1 LKGKF
6 VMAVNRQVT
15 IHEGRGGP
23 FESMWVGDAEGDA
36 KPGILLF
43 PNILGTKEWDFG
55 KAEEVAALGY
65 TVLVTDLYGQGKRG
79 ISMESGMV
87 LMREIS
93 DDRTVMRTRLL
104 DVLATLKES
113 PAVDTSRLGAIGF
126 CFGGQCVLDL
136 ARAGADIKGG
146 VSFHGVYD
154 APPFPNAS
162 MTAKLLICHG
172 WNDPLSTPDALMGL
186 AKELTEAGV
195 DWQIQAYGHTGHAFT
210 AENIPLD
217 ATKTFGFQPDTYR
230 RSWKAMKDFLA
241 EALS

>member
-1 LKGKF
+1 
-6 VMAVNRQVT
+6 MAINRK
-15 IHEGRGGP
+15 IINHEGPGGL
-23 FESMWVGDAEGDA
+23 FESMWAGDAEGSA

-43 PNILGTKEWDFG
+43 PNILGTKEWDFA
-55 KAEEVAALGY
+55 KAEELAALGY

-79 ISMESGMV
+79 NSMEEGMA
-87 LMREIS
+87 LMKEIAT
-93 DDRTVMRTRLL
+93 DRTVMRTRLL

-162 MTAKLLICHG
+162 MSAKLLICHG

>member
-1 LKGKF
+1 MP
-6 VMAVNRQVT
+6 VSRQVT

-23 FESMWVGDAEGDA
+23 FESMWVGDVKGQA

-43 PNILGTKEWDFG
+43 PNILGTKEWDFA

-65 TVLVTDLYGQGKRG
+65 TVLVADLYGQGKRG
-79 ISMESGMV
+79 ISMESGMA
-87 LMREIS
+87 LMKEVS
-93 DDRTVMRTRLL
+93 DDRTVMRARLL
-104 DVLATLKES
+104 DELATLKGS

-154 APPFPNAS
+154 APPFPNAPIS
-162 MTAKLLICHG
+162 AKLLICHG
-172 WNDPLSTPDALMGL
+172 WNDPLSTPDALVGL
-186 AKELTEAGV
+186 TKELTEAGV

-217 ATKTFGFQPDTYR
+217 ETKTFGFQPDTYR
-230 RSWKAMKDFLA
+230 RSWKAMKDFMA

>member
-1 LKGKF
+1 
-6 VMAVNRQVT
+6 MAISRQVI
-15 IHEGRGGP
+15 IHEGPGGS
-23 FESMWVGDAEGDA
+23 FESMWVGDAEGGA

-43 PNILGTKEWDFG
+43 PNILGTKQWDFA
-55 KAEEVAALGY
+55 KAVELAALGY
-65 TVLVTDLYGQGKRG
+65 TVLVADLYGQGKRG
-79 ISMESGMV
+79 TSMEEGMA

-93 DDRTVMRTRLL
+93 DDRAVMRTRLL
-104 DVLATLKES
+104 DVLATLKGL

-136 ARAGADIKGG
+136 ARAGAYIKGG

-154 APPFPNAS
+154 APPFPNAP

-172 WNDPLSTPDALMGL
+172 WNDPLAKPDALVGL

-195 DWQIQAYGHTGHAFT
+195 DWQFHAYGHTGHAFT
-210 AENIPLD
+210 ANNIPLD
-217 ATKTFGFQPDTYR
+217 ETKTFGFQPDTNR
-230 RSWKAMKDFLA
+230 RSWKAMTDFLA

>member
-1 LKGKF
+1 
-6 VMAVNRQVT
+6 MAVSRQIT

-23 FESMWVGDAEGDA
+23 FESMWVGDAEGGA

-43 PNILGTKEWDFG
+43 PNILGAKEWDFA

-65 TVLVTDLYGQGKRG
+65 TVLVADLYGQGKRG
-79 ISMESGMV
+79 ASMESGMA
-87 LMREIS
+87 LMNEVS

-104 DVLATLKES
+104 DVLATLKGL

-126 CFGGQCVLDL
+126 CFGGKCVLDL

-162 MTAKLLICHG
+162 MSAKLLICHG
-172 WNDPLSTPDALMGL
+172 WNDPLSTPDALTGL
-186 AKELTEAGV
+186 ANELTEAGV

-210 AENIPLD
+210 TENVPLD

-230 RSWKAMKDFLA
+230 RSWKAMKDFMA

>member
-1 LKGKF
+1 
-6 VMAVNRQVT
+6 MAISRQVT
-15 IHEGRGGP
+15 IHKGRGGP
-23 FESMWVGDAEGDA
+23 FESMWVGDTGGGA

-43 PNILGTKEWDFG
+43 PNILGTKEWDFA

-65 TVLVTDLYGQGKRG
+65 TVLVADLYGQGKRG
-79 ISMESGMV
+79 TGMESGME
-87 LMREIS
+87 LMKEIS
-93 DDRTVMRTRLL
+93 DDRTVMRSRLL
-104 DVLATLKES
+104 DVLTTLKGS
-113 PAVDTSRLGAIGF
+113 PAVDSSRLGAIGF

-154 APPFPNAS
+154 APPFPNAAMS
-162 MTAKLLICHG
+162 AKLLICHG
-172 WNDPLSTPDALMGL
+172 WNDPLSTPHSLTGL

>member
-1 LKGKF
+1 
-6 VMAVNRQVT
+6 MAISRQVI
-15 IHEGRGGP
+15 IHEGPGGS
-23 FESMWVGDAEGDA
+23 FESVWVGDAEGSV

-65 TVLVTDLYGQGKRG
+65 TVLVADLYGQGKRG
-79 ISMESGMV
+79 ASMESGMA
-87 LMREIS
+87 LMKEIS
-93 DDRTVMRTRLL
+93 DDRTVMRSRLL
-104 DVLATLKES
+104 DVLTTLKGS

-154 APPFPNAS
+154 APPFPNAPMS
-162 MTAKLLICHG
+162 AKLLICHG
-172 WNDPLSTPDALMGL
+172 WNDPLSKPDALMGL
-186 AKELTEAGV
+186 AKELTDAGV

-217 ATKTFGFQPDTYR
+217 PTKTFGFQPDTYR
-230 RSWKAMKDFLA
+230 RSWKAMQDFLA

>member
-1 LKGKF
+1 M
-6 VMAVNRQVT
+6 VISRQVT
-15 IHEGRGGP
+15 IHKGRGGP
-23 FESMWVGDAEGDA
+23 FESMWVGDTGGGA

-43 PNILGTKEWDFG
+43 PNILGTKEWDFA

-65 TVLVTDLYGQGKRG
+65 TVLVADLYGQGKRG
-79 ISMESGMV
+79 TSMESGME
-87 LMREIS
+87 LMKEIS
-93 DDRTVMRTRLL
+93 DDRTVMRSRLL
-104 DVLATLKES
+104 DVLTTLKES
-113 PAVDTSRLGAIGF
+113 PAVDSSRLGAIGF

-154 APPFPNAS
+154 APPFPNAAMS
-162 MTAKLLICHG
+162 AKLLICHG
-172 WNDPLSTPDALMGL
+172 WNDPLSTPHSLTGL